1 MKMNG
6 RKAYQQALRMLKEKN
21 IEGSEKAAEL
31 LIRKAMNWD
40 QTRFL
45 LSLTEREENV
55 EWDFLLPLLERR
67 IGGEP
72 LQYILGEASFYGYS
86 FLVTKDVLIPRPE
99 TELLV
104 EKALKEGD
112 RRGWGKEKLRI
123 LDLGTGSGAILLTLL
138 KERSLWEGWGVDR
151 SPSALDVSIRNAE
164 RLGVADRYHAVEGDM
179 RDVLSLPLPSPFS
192 VLLSNPPYV
201 PTMEISSLQKEVKE
215 HEPLLALDGGEDGL
229 AFYRAIMRAIP
240 ELLSGEGI
248 VLLEVGIGQGEE
260 VSGLLKETAGIRRVE
275 LVKDFQEID
284 RIVVGYL

>member
-1 MKMNG
+1 MKVSG
-6 RKAYQQALRMLKEKN
+6 RKAYQQALRLLKEKN

-67 IGGEP
+67 IAGEP

-104 EKALKEGD
+104 EKALTECD
-112 RRGWGKEKLRI
+112 RRGWGKEKHKI

-138 KERSLWEGWGVDR
+138 KERPLWEGWGVDC
-151 SPSALDVSIRNAE
+151 SPSALDVSNRNAE

-192 VLLSNPPYV
+192 VLLSNPPYI